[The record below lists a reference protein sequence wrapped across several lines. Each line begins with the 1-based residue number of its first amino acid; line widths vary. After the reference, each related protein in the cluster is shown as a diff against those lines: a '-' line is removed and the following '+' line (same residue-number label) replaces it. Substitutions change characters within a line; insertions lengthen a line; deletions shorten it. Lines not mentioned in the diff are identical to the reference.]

1 MIITIV
7 HRSSTVLG
15 LLSEGHGSLKVS
27 MWGSKDKNKNQMQ
40 IDFVNLDQSLGSL
53 LSEGSLSAYLKHS
66 TIWKRFTGYNHS
78 NSRCTIKLEVWL
90 HRNSFQSAYD
100 YKGRFYSSKA

>member
-1 MIITIV
+1 MIV
-7 HRSSTVLG
+7 HGSSTVLG
-15 LLSEGHGSLKVS
+15 LLIEGHGSLKVS
-27 MWGSKDKNKNQMQ
+27 MWGSKDKNKNQ
-40 IDFVNLDQSLGSL
+40 IDFVNLDQTSGSL

-90 HRNSFQSAYD
+90 HRNSFQSACE